1 MAGTRRRDLVRIAA
15 LIGILG
21 WSRRA
26 PGGDLRTPDLAFEAI
41 PDLPPLRRSCPA
53 RRGPAG
59 HRPPGRPSGPR
70 AGPGAPSPAASP
82 IDPAGICTAL
92 HLPWDADA
100 PIPVTYFTDIACPVC
115 RGLEPR
121 PRRSGASPT
130 RRSSASTREFPV
142 FGPGSEAAARAIRAA
157 DGQGGAETVR
167 THLLARP
174 APTTPEALR
183 SMAIELGL
191 DPEGLLQAWS
201 APQVI
206 RSLARDRALARRL
219 GFLGTPGLVIGRTV
233 VPGALPRDTLERL
246 MMTEAEEGPPTTC
259 T

>member
-21 WSRRA
+21 LVTARPWRR
-26 PGGDLRTPDLAFEAI
+26 LVEPDLAFEAI
-41 PDLPPLRRSCPA
+41 PDLPPLRRLVSRA
-53 RRGPAG
+53 
-59 HRPPGRPSGPR
+59 PR
-70 AGPGAPSPAASP
+70 AGGPSGRAVLLGLEPPGAPSPAASP
-82 IDPAGICTAL
+82 IDPAGTCTAL

-100 PIPVTYFTDIACPVC
+100 PIPVSYFTDIACPVC
-115 RGLEPR
+115 RGLDR
-121 PRRSGASPT
+121 DLAALARSHPALF
-130 RRSSASTREFPV
+130 RLHMREFPV

-206 RSLARDRALARRL
+206 RSLARDRALAGRL

-259 T
+259 A